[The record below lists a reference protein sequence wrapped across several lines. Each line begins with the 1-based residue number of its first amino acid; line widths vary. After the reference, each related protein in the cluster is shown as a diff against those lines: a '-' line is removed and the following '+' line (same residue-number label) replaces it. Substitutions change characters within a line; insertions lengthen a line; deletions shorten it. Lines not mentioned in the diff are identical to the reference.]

1 MNPNIG
7 KSQYKQI
14 SISFSHLRLPERPTF
29 LTTVGY
35 NTVVNI
41 IIQIQAADRQN
52 LEAKAKMLVIS
63 LKLDIDKKYT
73 IVMRKDVTD
82 VEDGTDIVAEDLRPK
97 LKRKTVKLS
106 RLKPTFLSL
115 LVRHFSQ
122 KINLNQ
128 HHQILV
134 LLLAKFGRI
143 H

>member
-82 VEDGTDIVAEDLRPK
+82 VEDGTDIVAEDLQPK
-97 LKRKTVKLS
+97 LKRKTMKLS

-122 KINLNQ
+122 KINLNK